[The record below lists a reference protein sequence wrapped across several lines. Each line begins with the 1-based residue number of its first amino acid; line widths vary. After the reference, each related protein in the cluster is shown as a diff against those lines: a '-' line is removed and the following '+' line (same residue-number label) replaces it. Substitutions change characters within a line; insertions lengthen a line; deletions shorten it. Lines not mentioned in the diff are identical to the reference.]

1 MKILCFFYIFF
12 IGICFSQTYSS
23 FDSYFSK
30 KEQKIANT
38 AYDISYLKNEE
49 KQVFFYLNLMRINP
63 KLFAQTFLLENKDNI
78 DCSRDYKTLYKQ
90 LMNMSPLKP
99 IYFDQE
105 FYLYAKCHAIQ
116 SGKLD
121 YVGHDRK
128 NGSGCDP
135 IVSNYSWAECCYY
148 GKSDPL
154 AIVLDLLV
162 DCDYPDL
169 GHRKIMLSE
178 KFKSMG
184 IFIAPHK
191 SYNYNAVLDFK
202 DE

>member
-1 MKILCFFYIFF
+1 MKLFYFFCFFFVGF
-12 IGICFSQTYSS
+12 CFSQTYIS
-23 FDSYFSK
+23 FDSFFSK

-38 AYDISYLKNEE
+38 ASKIYYLKKAE
-49 KQVFFYLNLMRINP
+49 KQVFYYLNLVRVNP
-63 KLFAQTFLLENKDNI
+63 KLFAQTFLLKNKDNI
-78 DCSRDYKTLYKQ
+78 DCLSDYNSLYRE

-99 IYFDQE
+99 VHFDEE
-105 FYLYAKCHAIQ
+105 FYIHAKCHAIQ

-121 YVGHDRK
+121 YVGHNRK

-135 IVSNYSWAECCYY
+135 IVSNHSWGECCYY
-148 GKSDPL
+148 GENDPL
-154 AIVLDLLV
+154 VIVLELLV
-162 DCDYPDL
+162 DCNYPDL

-184 IFIAPHK
+184 VFIAPHK
-191 SYNYNAVLDFK
+191 SYNYNTVLDFK